1 MTAPPGC
8 PPGPGRLAIAASAA
22 LLLAACAR
30 QGSGVSLPAERL
42 PIASGDVRRHVLEL
56 AGDPYEGR
64 GAGYAGEDRAAAY
77 IEAQFRTI
85 GLRPAGDRSAPGRSY
100 RQEFQFQPHA
110 PELPG
115 QVLTSRNV
123 AGFLEGDDRTLR
135 REIVVLGAHH
145 DGQGLAGQ
153 ADADRY
159 PAADGSTDDTIWNSA
174 DDNASSVAV
183 LIEVARSIVRDRVP
197 HRRSIVFVT
206 FGAEEHALNGSVRYV
221 TDPPYPLERH
231 VAMVNLEKLGRV
243 PGQEIIAA
251 ATGTCACWDEILE
264 KANAETGRK
273 VHSAIVEV
281 VPDTDHYP
289 FDAEGI
295 PAIVLGAVHEED
307 THQPTDSSDKIGY
320 EALAA
325 RADYVR
331 AVTLELLN
339 RRDTPRFTGP
349 PGRDLGLITVIAS
362 QSEIR
367 VIGLPDGSGALK
379 VSSVIP
385 GLPASRAG
393 LSPGDF
399 IVKLEG
405 RPLKAAA
412 DKDAVQKAAD
422 GSAGPIEVSVQRQGR
437 LEVVSIRPGRP
448 DRG

>member
-1 MTAPPGC
+1 MTPIPRRPPGHA
-8 PPGPGRLAIAASAA
+8 RVVAAAA
-22 LLLAACAR
+22 VLLAACVR
-30 QGSGVSLPAERL
+30 QGAGVSLPAERS
-42 PIASGDVRRHVLEL
+42 PIAAGDVRRHVQEL
-56 AGDPYEGR
+56 AGDAYEGR
-64 GAGYAGEDRAAAY
+64 GAGYAGEDRAASY
-77 IEAQFRTI
+77 IEARFRTI
-85 GLRPAGDRSAPGRSY
+85 GLHPAGDASSSGRSY
-100 RQEFQFQPHA
+100 RQEFQFHPHA

-115 QVLTSRNV
+115 QVLASRNV
-123 AGFLEGDDRTLR
+123 VGFLEGDDRTLR
-135 REIVVLGAHH
+135 QEIVVLGARH

-183 LIEVARSIVRDRVP
+183 LIEVARSILRDRVP
-197 HRRSIVFVT
+197 HHRSIVFVT
-206 FGAEEHALNGSVRYV
+206 FGAEEHALNGSVHYV

-243 PGQEIIAA
+243 PAQEIVAA
-251 ATGTCACWDEILE
+251 ATGSCACWDDILE
-264 KANAETGRK
+264 KANAGTGRK
-273 VHSAIVEV
+273 VRSAIAEI

-289 FDAEGI
+289 FDAERI

-307 THQPTDSSDKIGY
+307 THRPTDSSDKIGY

-339 RRDTPRFTGP
+339 RRDTPRFTAP
-349 PGRDLGLITVIAS
+349 PGRDLGLIPVVAS
-362 QSEIR
+362 DSEIR
-367 VIGLPDGSGALK
+367 ILGLPGGSGALK

-405 RPLKAAA
+405 RTLETAA

-422 GSAGPIEVSVQRQGR
+422 GSSGPIEVSVLRQGR

>member
-1 MTAPPGC
+1 MNAPTGRAPGRKRTVFAVSAAVFLAAC
-8 PPGPGRLAIAASAA
+8 GRPGSGVSVPAERLAIA
-22 LLLAACAR
+22 
-30 QGSGVSLPAERL
+30 P
-42 PIASGDVRRHVLEL
+42 GDVRRHVQEL
-56 AGDPYEGR
+56 AGDRYEGR

-85 GLRPAGDRSAPGRSY
+85 GLHPAGDVSASGRSY
-100 RQEFQFQPHA
+100 RQEFQFQPRG

-123 AGFLEGDDRTLR
+123 VGFLQGDDRTLR
-135 REIVVLGAHH
+135 HEIVVLGAHH
-145 DGQGLAGQ
+145 DGQGLADQ

-221 TDPPYPLERH
+221 SDPPYPLERH
-231 VAMVNLEKLGRV
+231 VVMVNLEKLGRV
-243 PGQEIIAA
+243 PDQEIVAA
-251 ATGTCACWDEILE
+251 ATGTCLCWNEILA
-264 KANAETGRK
+264 KADLETGRR
-273 VHSAIVEV
+273 VRSAITEV

-289 FDAEGI
+289 FDAERI
-295 PAIVLGAVHEED
+295 PAIVLGALHEED
-307 THQPTDSSDKIGY
+307 THQPGDSADKIAY

-325 RADYVR
+325 RADFVR

-339 RRDTPRFTGP
+339 RRDTPRFTGRQ
-349 PGRDLGLITVIAS
+349 GRDLGLIPVVAS
-362 QSEIR
+362 APEDR
-367 VIGLPDGSGALK
+367 LLGLPDGAGALK

-399 IVKLEG
+399 IVKLRG

-412 DKDAVQKAAD
+412 DKDAVQKAVDDAP
-422 GSAGPIEVSVQRQGR
+422 GPIELSVLRHGR
-437 LEVVSIRPGRP
+437 LEVVSIPAAQPGR
-448 DRG
+448 G